1 MTHILHITSVSRRVF
16 LFFFS
21 LFPVF
26 LWMFLFRSQYVL
38 ANLFFKKFH
47 LLHLFCVR
55 LDFSFFFLAKDRPV
69 AIKSFCRSWRT
80 KIASIKWSI
89 DVVFF
94 SYLFVCFF
102 NAFFRM
108 AKILIFLGIHKI
120 YVLYYNILEFQN
132 DKKMWTH
139 TPTIDRSKSN
149 DAPDQSKCV
158 TCTQFWTA
166 YRN

>member
-1 MTHILHITSVSRRVF
+1 MTHILHITSVSRRVSFFSLSFSSFFVDVFVSFTVCSCEPFFFKKISFATFILCAIEFF
-16 LFFFS
+16 LFFLGQKS
-21 LFPVF
+21 TRSDQIF
-26 LWMFLFRSQYVL
+26 LS
-38 ANLFFKKFH
+38 
-47 LLHLFCVR
+47 
-55 LDFSFFFLAKDRPV
+55 FLAYENCINQMVNR
-69 AIKSFCRSWRT
+69 WG
-80 KIASIKWSI
+80 
-89 DVVFF
+89 FF
-94 SYLFVCFF
+94 YLFVCFF

-158 TCTQFWTA
+158 TCTQF
-166 YRN
+166 